1 MVVLPI
7 VAAVVVLIV
16 VLAKNNRDRDEGD
29 EGTGLIHRDDD
40 KYWRGGLFYI
50 NREDHTLLVPR
61 RFGLG
66 WTLNLGNPKAAM
78 LLAGV
83 GALIG
88 LLITLR
94 LGG

>member
-1 MVVLPI
+1 LT
-7 VAAVVVLIV
+7 AVVVSVV
-16 VLAKNNRDRDEGD
+16 VLARKNRQRDEGEKD
-29 EGTGLIHRDDD
+29 TGLTHRDDD

-50 NREDHTLLVPR
+50 NRDDHALMVPR

-66 WTLNLGNPKAAM
+66 WTVNFGNPGAAM

-83 GALIG
+83 VALIG

-94 LGG
+94 FGG

>member
-1 MVVLPI
+1 M
-7 VAAVVVLIV
+7 
-16 VLAKNNRDRDEGD
+16 
-29 EGTGLIHRDDD
+29 
-40 KYWRGGLFYI
+40 
-50 NREDHTLLVPR
+50 VPR

-83 GALIG
+83 VALIA
-88 LLITLR
+88 LVITLR